1 MWVREKGSVAMA
13 EENQGKFGAFLGGA
27 LLGGALGAVLGLL
40 MAPRSGTETRNQL
53 TEGLGDMREKGA
65 KMVED
70 VRDNAG
76 TRLGSLKDKL
86 GSKISLISEAID
98 AGRKAAGDV
107 RTEHMAEEKA
117 E

>member
-1 MWVREKGSVAMA
+1 MA

-40 MAPRSGTETRNQL
+40 MAPRSGQETRHQL
-53 TEGLGDMREKGA
+53 SEGMADFRERSA

-70 VRDNAG
+70 VSETAG
-76 TRLGSLKDKL
+76 GRFGSLRETFGK
-86 GSKISLISEAID
+86 KISLISEAID

-107 RTEHMAEEKA
+107 RAEQQPEEKA